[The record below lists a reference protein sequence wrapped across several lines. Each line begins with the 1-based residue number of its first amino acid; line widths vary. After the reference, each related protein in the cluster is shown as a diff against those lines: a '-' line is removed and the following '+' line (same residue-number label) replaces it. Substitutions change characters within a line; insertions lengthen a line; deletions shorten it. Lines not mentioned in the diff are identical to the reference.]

1 MKPNIKTFLI
11 PFVVWIIIGAFVLLK
26 IEKGDLV
33 LWFNENRTALGNFSF
48 SLASSLAEWKF
59 ILLFLAILFYNKYG
73 NAFIVVLSW
82 AFTGILAQSL
92 KRVFDF
98 PRPAGFFQD
107 LSLNFINSDS
117 IHYAHSFPS
126 GHTTTA
132 FAIFIAMALMTNK
145 KHYQFIFFLLALSVA
160 FSRVYLLQHFF
171 VDVYFG
177 SILGLLI
184 GYFTFVY
191 INSSNIFGFQ
201 NWKNKKMKSKFRKY

>member
-1 MKPNIKTFLI
+1 MKSNIKIFINLFI
-11 PFVVWIIIGAFVLLK
+11 IWIIIGAFVLLK
-26 IEKGDLV
+26 IEKGELV
-33 LWFNENRTALGNFSF
+33 LWFNENRTAFGNFF
-48 SLASSLAEWKF
+48 FTLASSLAEWKF
-59 ILLFLAILFYNKYG
+59 ILLFLAILLYNKYG
-73 NAFIVVLSW
+73 NTFIIVLTW
-82 AFTGILAQSL
+82 AFTGIIVQSL
-92 KRVFDF
+92 KRVFDLA
-98 PRPAGFFQD
+98 RPAGYFQD
-107 LSLNFINSDS
+107 IHLNFLQNES

-132 FAIFIAMALMTNK
+132 FAIFVAMSLMTNK
-145 KHYQFIFFLLALSVA
+145 KYYQLIFFMLALSVA

-171 VDVYFG
+171 IDVYFG